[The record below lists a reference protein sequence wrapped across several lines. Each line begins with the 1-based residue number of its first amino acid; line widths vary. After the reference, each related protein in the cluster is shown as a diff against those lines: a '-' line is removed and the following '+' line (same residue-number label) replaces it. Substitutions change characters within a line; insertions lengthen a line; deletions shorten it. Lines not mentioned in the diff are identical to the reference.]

1 MRIVLDQVQPDKDR
15 YVAYVQLQDDS
26 GRVIDTASVPYSG
39 DTEDLKAAVVSRFEA
54 ALSKDAARKQ
64 AEDDVRAALATI
76 DVSKELAA
84 REK

>member
-39 DTEDLKAAVVSRFEA
+39 DTEDLKAAVVSRFDSMLAKE
-54 ALSKDAARKQ
+54 KARQQ
-64 AEDDVRAALATI
+64 AEDEVRAALATV
-76 DVSKELAA
+76 DVAKVLAA
-84 REK
+84 KEK